1 MNKTETN
8 DVFSDKERLDRLR
21 LLRTV
26 GIGPVT
32 FRALLKRFTTAGAAI
47 EGAREIAKANGR
59 KKPLYVPGRHRCE
72 QELESASAFGAAA
85 VFLGEPHYP
94 AMLAATE
101 DAPPMLFTK
110 GNMALAETRAVGI
123 VGARNASAAGL
134 KLTRTI
140 AAEIADAGF
149 AVTSGLARG
158 IDTAAHHAAQPHR
171 TIACIAGGLDV
182 AYPAENESLQQAIA
196 ANGLVVTEMPFGT
209 QPQAR
214 HFPRRNRL
222 ISGFSEGVLVV
233 EAAVRSGS
241 LITAR
246 FAADQGRDVFAV
258 PGSPLDPRA
267 RGGNSLIKDGAML
280 VENAQD
286 ILAALPAS
294 SPVALPESPPIR
306 LARTQPLPARTA
318 IEVIHA
324 ESSVPKVTP
333 REAESL
339 LNLLSTTPVHTD
351 DIVRQTGAST
361 TEVMSAFLELE
372 LAGKIARHSG
382 GKVSRIYD
390 E

>member
-8 DVFSDKERLDRLR
+8 DTFSHKERLDRLR
-21 LLRTV
+21 LLRTA

-32 FRALLKRFTTAGAAI
+32 FRSLLERFHTASAAI
-47 EGAREIAKANGR
+47 EGAREMAKANGR
-59 KKPLYVPGRHRCE
+59 KKPLYVTGRQRCE
-72 QELESASAFGAAA
+72 QELEAADAFGASA
-85 VFLGEPHYP
+85 VFLGEPDYP

-101 DAPPMLFTK
+101 DAPPMLFMK
-110 GNMALAETRAVGI
+110 GNMALNRARAVGI
-123 VGARNASAAGL
+123 VGARNASAAGM

-140 AAEIADAGF
+140 AAEIAESGF

-158 IDTAAHHAAQPHR
+158 IDTAAHHAAQAHR
-171 TIACIAGGLDV
+171 TIACIAGGLDI
-182 AYPAENESLQQAIA
+182 AYPAENEALQQAIA
-196 ANGLVVTEMPFGT
+196 ANGLLVTEMPFGT

-222 ISGFSEGVLVV
+222 ISGLSEGVLVV

-286 ILAALPAS
+286 ILDALPAS
-294 SPVALPESPPIR
+294 APVSPPVSQPSK
-306 LARTQPLPARTA
+306 LARPQAPSAHTSV
-318 IEVIHA
+318 EVIKV
-324 ESSVPKVTP
+324 ESSPPSDAPKET
-333 REAESL
+333 ESL